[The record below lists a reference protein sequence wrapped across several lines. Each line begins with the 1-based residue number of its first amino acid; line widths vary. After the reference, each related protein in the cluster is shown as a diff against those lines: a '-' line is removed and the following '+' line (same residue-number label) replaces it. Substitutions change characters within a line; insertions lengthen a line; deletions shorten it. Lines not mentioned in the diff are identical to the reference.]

1 MLREIEKQTFS
12 PKFPESICHMRLIL
26 RLADAGVMKRYFIEN
41 GRFTFEKLLAKHMY
55 HRRFQQ
61 DAADTL
67 QWLADPDKIMYSE
80 VIDEHTVLFIV
91 KEASIDGKS
100 RRLAPN
106 PYCLY
111 KRAGLE
117 DYLEVLLSKI
127 TDDAYELI
135 FAPTMLGSSDCYI
148 AGRAVRTKDWYCDNE
163 YYEWKLSYKKDSKN
177 RRLGALH
184 GLNRLRHL
192 VMKY

>member
-1 MLREIEKQTFS
+1 MLREVEKQTFS
-12 PKFPESICHMRLIL
+12 PKYPEPICHMRLIL
-26 RLADAGVMKRYFIEN
+26 RMADAGVMKRFFIEN
-41 GRFTFEKLLAKHMY
+41 GRFTFEKLLAKHIY
-55 HRRFQQ
+55 HRRFQR
-61 DAADTL
+61 
-67 QWLADPDKIMYSE
+67 
-80 VIDEHTVLFIV
+80 
-91 KEASIDGKS
+91 DGES

-111 KRAGLE
+111 RRAGLE
-117 DYLEVLLSKI
+117 DYLEILLSKI

-148 AGRAVRTKDWYCDNE
+148 AGRAVRTKNWNCDSE
-163 YYEWKLSYKKDSKN
+163 YYEWKLSYKKEGKN